1 MKQFC
6 CLLALFFLSCSS
18 KVSNEPVLVSIQLM
32 DRNGVQETI
41 SQPERL
47 NKYAGKTFLDPQ
59 PYEKVTCHYKN
70 QNHSHSRVI
79 SYHKNGQVM
88 QVLDVVAAR
97 AKGPYKEY
105 FENGFVKLEAEV
117 IEGIGDI
124 SEVAQ
129 QTWIFDGLSK
139 VYYESGALKAQI
151 SYEKGQ
157 LQGVSLY
164 YREDG
169 TVHRQTPFESGLA
182 QGEEVFFNPGGE
194 TLGTVQY
201 VRGLKHGKAWF
212 GSGLNGLNVLEYY
225 SQGKLIEA
233 EYRSNQGD
241 VLSKVSEGSGLRTVF
256 EKGRLARTEEIKEG
270 FVEGKVSYYGNLKNL
285 EHVLTQKG
293 GMKEGEELFYHPN
306 GKTKLKIHWENDQ
319 IHGIVQSW
327 YENGLVES
335 ERMYASNKKE
345 GTAFAWYQ
353 DGSRMLIEEY
363 ENDLLIQGRYYKKGD
378 NEPVSRVK
386 EGDGLATLYDA
397 KGNFLKKIPYR
408 KGLPAHG

>member
-1 MKQFC
+1 MKQLYC
-6 CLLALFFLSCSS
+6 VIGLFLLSCSS
-18 KVSNEPVLVSIQLM
+18 KVSKDPILVSVQLM

-47 NKYAGKTFLDPQ
+47 NKYVGKTFLDPQ
-59 PYEKVTCHYKN
+59 PYEKVTCHYKM
-70 QNHSHSRVI
+70 QNKAHSRVI

-88 QVLDVVAAR
+88 QVLEVVASR

-105 FENGFVKLEAEV
+105 FESGAVKLEAEV

-124 SEVAQ
+124 NPIAQ
-129 QTWIFDGLSK
+129 ETWIFDGISR
-139 VYYESGALKAQI
+139 VYYESGALKAEI

-157 LQGVSLY
+157 LHGTSLY
-164 YREDG
+164 YREDK
-169 TVHRQTPFESGLA
+169 TVFRQTPFISGLA
-182 QGEEVFFNPGGE
+182 HGEEVFFSPGGQ

-201 VRGLKHGKAWF
+201 VKGAKHGKAWF
-212 GSGLNGLNVLEYY
+212 GSGLNGLNVLEHY

-233 EYRSNQGD
+233 EYRSTQGE
-241 VLSKVSEGSGLRTVF
+241 VLSKVSEGSGLRTIF
-256 EKGRLARTEEIKEG
+256 DQGRLARTEEIRDG
-270 FVEGKVSYYGNLKNL
+270 FVEGKISYYGINEKL
-285 EHVLTQKG
+285 EHVLIHKNG
-293 GMKEGEELFYHPN
+293 VKEGEELFFHSN
-306 GKTKLKIHWENDQ
+306 GKTKLKILWENDQ
-319 IHGIVQSW
+319 IHGVVQSW

-386 EGDGLATLYDA
+386 EGDGIATLYDS
-397 KGNFLKKIPYR
+397 KGNFIKKIPYR
-408 KGLPAHG
+408 KGIPAHG